1 MTNWIGEYEQLTE
14 MQTVGSGSARWCIA
28 RRMGERF
35 FVKEFLSP
43 VYPSEDRPSALTRK
57 QRKRCETFEGQ
68 KKRLYAALACVI
80 GETLVPVLDFFRHEG
95 RYYAISEEVPR
106 PHVTGETAGH
116 LSPKETRRLL
126 YSLAL
131 CLQRLHTQGVVHA
144 DLKPEHL
151 MLLGEAGHY
160 DLRLIDLDSGFLEDE
175 PPVEQKEIEGDPVYL
190 APETFLCLMGEKA
203 TLSSKVDTFALG
215 ILIHRMWTGELPV
228 FDTEQYTYVY
238 EAALSG
244 GDIRLLPTLPLAYR
258 SYVQQMLLKNPAD
271 RPKDE
276 DIVRMLSVSK
286 TDQSAGFVMGSNL
299 PLNGLSRFMKK

>member
-28 RRMGERF
+28 KRLGERF

-43 VYPSEDRPSALTRK
+43 VYPSQDRPSALTKK
-57 QRKRCETFEGQ
+57 QRKRCEAFEGQ

-106 PHVTGETAGH
+106 PHVTGETVGH
-116 LSPKETRRLL
+116 LSPKEMRRLL

-151 MLLGEAGHY
+151 MLLGLAGHY
-160 DLRLIDLDSGFLEDE
+160 ELRLIDLDSGFLEDE
-175 PPVEQKEIEGDPVYL
+175 PPSEQKEIEGDPVYL

-203 TLSSKVDTFALG
+203 TLSSKVDTFAFG
-215 ILIHRMWTGELPV
+215 MLIHRMWTGELPV
-228 FDTEQYTYVY
+228 FDTEKYTYVY
-238 EAALSG
+238 EAALAG
-244 GDIRLLPTLPLAYR
+244 GDIRLLPMLPLAYR

-276 DIVRMLSVSK
+276 DIVRMLSVSQA
-286 TDQSAGFVMGSNL
+286 DQSGLNKGSDL